1 MGREALC
8 VARQNCFY
16 FSQSVFF
23 PFSGMLILAHVTVL
37 HLLLLVEDG
46 EGWSQ
51 EGSQT
56 PTAEGVICRALQ
68 EPLFVLEPHVIGAAL
83 LCSLEM
89 PPGGP
94 AAPPA
99 WCSEKSRLR
108 SVLAVHRLRCELVQ
122 SHRRG
127 AGGPLAS

>member
-1 MGREALC
+1 MGREALR

-37 HLLLLVEDG
+37 HLFLLVEDG

-68 EPLFVLEPHVIGAAL
+68 EPLCLNLMLSEQPCFAL
-83 LCSLEM
+83 LKCLLEVQQLLQRGVQRS
-89 PPGGP
+89 PG
-94 AAPPA
+94 
-99 WCSEKSRLR
+99 
-108 SVLAVHRLRCELVQ
+108 
-122 SHRRG
+122 
-127 AGGPLAS
+127 